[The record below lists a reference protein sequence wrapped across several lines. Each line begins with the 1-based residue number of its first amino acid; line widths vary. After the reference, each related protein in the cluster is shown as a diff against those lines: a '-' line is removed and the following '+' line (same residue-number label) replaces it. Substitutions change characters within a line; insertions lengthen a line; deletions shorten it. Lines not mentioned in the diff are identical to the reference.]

1 MCEPTT
7 LMVLSAASSVAQV
20 FAQQQAAD
28 AQNRANR
35 QQYANTMAAR
45 AANLNQTNL
54 EMSQEREASMQK
66 LEENN
71 LKAREA
77 TSTAR
82 VAAGESGVSGL
93 SVDALL
99 ADLGTKQN
107 RYNSSVVTNYDRALG
122 AIENQRQNISTN
134 AASQINSLKTPAM
147 PDYFTAGLRIGN
159 AIYKYNNPG
168 MQTQVG

>member
-1 MCEPTT
+1 VASTT
-7 LMVLSAASSVAQV
+7 ASVI
-20 FAQQQAAD
+20 AQQQAAD
-28 AQNRANR
+28 AQEASNWR
-35 QQYANTMAAR
+35 QYQASMAAR

-54 EMSQEREASMQK
+54 EASQEREGAMQR

-82 VAAGESGVSGL
+82 VAAGEAGVSGL

-107 RYNSSVVTNYDRALG
+107 RYNSSVSSNYDRSLG
-122 AIENQRQNISTN
+122 AIRSQRENINISATN
-134 AASQINSLKTPAM
+134 QINSLKAPQQ
-147 PDYFTAGLRIGN
+147 PDYLGAALRIGT
-159 AIYKYNNPG
+159 AAYDYQNPR
-168 MQTQVG
+168 TPR

>member
-7 LMVLSAASSVAQV
+7 LMALTVASSAAQV
-20 FAQQQAAD
+20 IAQQQAAS
-28 AQNRANR
+28 AQSAANQR
-35 QQYANTMAAR
+35 QYQNTMQAR
-45 AANLNQTNL
+45 AANLNQANL

-71 LKAREA
+71 LAARAA

-82 VAAGESGVSGL
+82 VSAGESGVSGL

-99 ADLGTKQN
+99 SDLGTKQN
-107 RYNSSVVTNYDRALG
+107 RYNSSVVTNYDRAMG
-122 AIENQRQNISTN
+122 AIENQRQNINTN

-168 MQTQVG
+168 MVVQS

>member
-7 LMVLSAASSVAQV
+7 LMALTVASSAAQV
-20 FAQQQAAD
+20 IAQQQAAD
-28 AQNRANR
+28 AQTAANQR
-35 QQYANTMAAR
+35 QYQNAMQAR

-54 EMSQEREASMQK
+54 EMTQEREAAMQR

-93 SVDALL
+93 SVGALL
-99 ADLGTKQN
+99 SDLGNKQN
-107 RYNSSVVTNYDRALG
+107 RYNTSVSTNYDRSMG
-122 AIENQRQNISTN
+122 AIENQRQNIN
-134 AASQINSLKTPAM
+134 ANASSVINGLKTPAA
-147 PDYFTAGLRIGN
+147 PDYFGAALRIGN
-159 AIYKYNNPG
+159 AVYDYQNPK
-168 MQTQVG
+168 TR